1 MSKDQTTSS
10 LENIQ
15 WLRNSKETELL
26 IKSIVLVLGKYDW
39 VFWLTTALE
48 IRFISLLSWI
58 LPHFLMIIQTDN
70 HQYCNDNA
78 MLKRLKARTMRR
90 TRFGSQLCLLS
101 KDHVFLVRP
110 SSRSSAF
117 FSPLHSSKQEPIR
130 GPRVSSFAPLTFT
143 LIFLACSQQSQTTVT
158 TSLRLFFCLFLI
170 DPPAEA

>member
-1 MSKDQTTSS
+1 
-10 LENIQ
+10 
-15 WLRNSKETELL
+15 
-26 IKSIVLVLGKYDW
+26 
-39 VFWLTTALE
+39 
-48 IRFISLLSWI
+48 
-58 LPHFLMIIQTDN
+58 MIIQTDN

-117 FSPLHSSKQEPIR
+117 FPPLHSSKQEPIR

-158 TSLRLFFCLFLI
+158 TSLRLFFFCF
-170 DPPAEA
+170 